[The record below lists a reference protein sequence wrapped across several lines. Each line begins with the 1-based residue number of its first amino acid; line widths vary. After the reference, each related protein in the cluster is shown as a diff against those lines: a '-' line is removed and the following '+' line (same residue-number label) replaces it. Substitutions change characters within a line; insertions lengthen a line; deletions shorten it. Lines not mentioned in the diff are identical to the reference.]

1 MSTLHHESLYET
13 CFDESFDEYMRISGL
28 KSDDMEK
35 WIKVN
40 PYVLYLIENMACKKF
55 QDMCQ

>member
-28 KSDDMEK
+28 SSADLDK

-40 PYVLYLIENMACKKF
+40 PFVFDWIENMAWNKF
-55 QDMCQ
+55 QSMCQ